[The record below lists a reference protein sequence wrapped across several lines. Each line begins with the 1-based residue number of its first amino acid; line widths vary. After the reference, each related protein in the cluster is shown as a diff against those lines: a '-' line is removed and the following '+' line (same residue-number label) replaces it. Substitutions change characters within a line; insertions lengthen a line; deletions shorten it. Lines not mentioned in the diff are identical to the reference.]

1 MSSST
6 TSVAGNTT
14 SKKRKKTAVQ
24 DCPYLDTIHRDLLD
38 FDMEPSCCVTLEAG
52 PHVYACLVCGKFFR
66 GRGPQTPAYLHAV
79 DQQHYCFVH
88 LQEGTFYCLPESYE
102 IVDSS
107 LDDISAALH
116 PTFSKLDISELDA
129 NTKLARD
136 WFGRRYLPG
145 FIGMNNLDK
154 TDGINAMVQALAHV
168 KPLRDFFLQ
177 QTHRDLY
184 APQVVSTKK
193 KKKLK
198 PPQRYSH
205 LVLAFG
211 ELVRKM
217 WSNQRLKHAVDP
229 QRLVQEI
236 SVASHKRFG
245 HSRADMGDQLAW
257 FLHQLHIGLGGGGK
271 RSSIVTDIFQGRVQ
285 VTTRSIV
292 KVTNGGGAK
301 EDVDGRLGSDDEE
314 DEESMEKAA
323 NEELKTTIQEKTT
336 DTKFL
341 QLTLE
346 IPEKPLFKDD
356 EGGLVIPQ
364 EPLANVLCKFDGVT
378 FSDALNGSTRCYK
391 LKRLPPYLILHLQR
405 FTSNSYAREKNPTI
419 VAFPV
424 KNFDLSRYVDSD
436 KKQDMPPPTQQEV
449 DQMSIQELKA
459 VLQKYNQ
466 GQLADKVVEKHEL
479 VQVVSDFCAKSLPDM
494 LTDKYDLVANIT
506 HASNDVKQGDPLQE
520 GAFKCHVQHRGQ
532 WYETQDL
539 HVQET
544 MPQLIGLSESYVLI
558 FERKGSQ
565 PSN

>member
-1 MSSST
+1 MSSSPEPP
-6 TSVAGNTT
+6 
-14 SKKRKKTAVQ
+14 KKRKKTAVA
-24 DCPYLDTIHRDLLD
+24 DCPYLDTIHRELLD

-52 PHVYACLVCGKFFR
+52 PHVYACLVCGKFYR

-79 DQQHYCFVH
+79 DEGHYCFVH
-88 LQEGTFYCLPESYE
+88 LQEGTFYCLPDDYE
-102 IVDSS
+102 IADSS
-107 LDDISAALH
+107 LEDISAALH
-116 PTFSKLDISELDA
+116 PTFTKQEIQGLDE

-184 APQVVSTKK
+184 APAPSISSSNKK
-193 KKKLK
+193 KKKVK
-198 PPQRYSH
+198 APQRLSN

-217 WSNQRLKHAVDP
+217 WSNERLKHAVDP

-236 SVASHKRFG
+236 SAASQKRFG
-245 HSRADMGDQLAW
+245 RRAEMGEQLAW
-257 FLHQLHIGLGGGGK
+257 FLHQLHVGLGGNAHK
-271 RSSIVTDIFQGRVQ
+271 RSSIIHDIFQGTVQ
-285 VTTRSIV
+285 VTTRARV
-292 KVTNGGGAK
+292 KQTGEDKK
-301 EDVDGRLGSDDEE
+301 EKQDDRLGSDDEDGDE
-314 DEESMEKAA
+314 QMKDKVDEET
-323 NEELKTTIQEKTT
+323 TTIEEKTIE
-336 DTKFL
+336 TKFL
-341 QLTLE
+341 QLTLD

-364 EPLANVLCKFDGVT
+364 EPLVNVLRKFDGVT
-378 FSDALNGSTRCYK
+378 FSDALNGSTRRYK

-405 FTSNSYAREKNPTI
+405 FTSNSYTREKNPTI

-436 KKQDMPPPTQQEV
+436 KKRDTPPTQQEV
-449 DQMSIQELKA
+449 EQMSVQELKA
-459 VLQKYNQ
+459 VLQRYQ
-466 GQLADKVVEKHEL
+466 QTQLADKVVEKHEL
-479 VQVVSDFCAKSLPDM
+479 VQVVADFCTKSLPDM
-494 LTDKYDLVANIT
+494 LADKYDLVANIT
-506 HASNDVKQGDPLQE
+506 HASNDSKQGDPLQE
-520 GAFKCHVQHRGQ
+520 GAYKCHVQHRGQ

-558 FERKGSQ
+558 FERKGATLSF
-565 PSN
+565 